1 VRNIVEQAAAHR
13 DMRISI
19 AGQHDVES
27 LITLTAADIAEACND
42 LRVGRAAGKR
52 ETAEDVLGE
61 LDAQIGQ
68 PQLKQQVRAIVA
80 QARVQQAKQEQG
92 IATDGMALEHLL
104 FTGPPGTGKTTI
116 ARLLARLYRA
126 LGVLTNDGIVEVN
139 QSTLVAGYKG
149 QTAIQTRGKIDE
161 AMGGVLFIDEAYTL
175 VAGEHSFGQE
185 AIDEL
190 LPRLENDRGRFVAIA
205 AGYPDE
211 MKRFVDSNVGLQSR
225 FTTTIE
231 FLPYTADELVQ
242 IAQSMAARRA
252 EHLTDGAVEVL
263 RERLTALE
271 HAGGFTTKAWGN
283 ARSVRN
289 VLDRAVQRRDLRVS
303 EGDLTADPEMLITVT
318 EADMI
323 AACDLERLS
332 AGAVTESVEDVLS
345 ELDAQIGQPQLKQQV
360 RALLAQ
366 ARMAQRRQQTGQATG
381 RVPIE
386 HLLFVGPPGTGKTTI
401 ARLIGRLYRALGL
414 LPKGDMV
421 EVDRTGL
428 VAGYIG
434 HTAKQ
439 TTEKID
445 AAMGGV
451 LFIDEAYTLVKKDDP
466 RDFGREAIETLLPR
480 LENDKGKFL
489 AIAAGYPEEMTA
501 FLDANPGLKSRFTT
515 TIEFQPYTADELVQ
529 IAQGMAVRRAERLTD
544 GAVEVMR
551 QRITAMEQAGAFN
564 SRDWGNARTVR
575 NLVDRAAQL
584 RDLRLSDDEFEADVE
599 SVVTITETDMAAAC
613 DRERLAVR

>member
-231 FLPYTADELVQ
+231 FLPYTADEL
-242 IAQSMAARRA
+242 APSTSPTAPSRCCASASPPSSTRAASRRRPGA
-252 EHLTDGAVEVL
+252 TRAPSAMFWTVPCSDGTCASA
-263 RERLTALE
+263 RET
-271 HAGGFTTKAWGN
+271 
-283 ARSVRN
+283 S
-289 VLDRAVQRRDLRVS
+289 
-303 EGDLTADPEMLITVT
+303 
-318 EADMI
+318 
-323 AACDLERLS
+323 
-332 AGAVTESVEDVLS
+332 
-345 ELDAQIGQPQLKQQV
+345 
-360 RALLAQ
+360 
-366 ARMAQRRQQTGQATG
+366 
-381 RVPIE
+381 
-386 HLLFVGPPGTGKTTI
+386 
-401 ARLIGRLYRALGL
+401 
-414 LPKGDMV
+414 
-421 EVDRTGL
+421 
-428 VAGYIG
+428 
-434 HTAKQ
+434 
-439 TTEKID
+439 
-445 AAMGGV
+445 
-451 LFIDEAYTLVKKDDP
+451 
-466 RDFGREAIETLLPR
+466 
-480 LENDKGKFL
+480 
-489 AIAAGYPEEMTA
+489 
-501 FLDANPGLKSRFTT
+501 
-515 TIEFQPYTADELVQ
+515 
-529 IAQGMAVRRAERLTD
+529 
-544 GAVEVMR
+544 
-551 QRITAMEQAGAFN
+551 QRI
-564 SRDWGNARTVR
+564 RR
-575 NLVDRAAQL
+575 
-584 RDLRLSDDEFEADVE
+584 
-599 SVVTITETDMAAAC
+599 C
-613 DRERLAVR
+613 